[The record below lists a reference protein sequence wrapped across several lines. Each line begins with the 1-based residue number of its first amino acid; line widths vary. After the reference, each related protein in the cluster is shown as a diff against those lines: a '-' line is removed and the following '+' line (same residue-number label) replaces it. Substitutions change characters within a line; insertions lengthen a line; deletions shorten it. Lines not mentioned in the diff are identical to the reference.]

1 MLVFRSGIWRSVD
14 ISLSDPIFTESH
26 RREAAAMIASSMEGG
41 ISLVAAT
48 AAAEKILYL
57 RLYKGLVMR
66 KEHCT
71 PKNKK
76 EEGCVKEESC

>member
-1 MLVFRSGIWRSVD
+1 MLVFRSGLWRSVEV
-14 ISLSDPIFTESH
+14 SLSDPIFTDAH
-26 RREAAAMIASSMEGG
+26 RREAAAMIASYMEAGV
-41 ISLVAAT
+41 SLVAAT
-48 AAAEKILYL
+48 AEAEKILYL